1 MCDHEHMVEYRGPF
15 KMEMPASPR
24 PCFHNPSQAINCIM
38 KLYWI
43 ESRTANSADVVW
55 LWKNSCSNN
64 PSQNIYTQRNTHTFP
79 AQNDSS
85 QKFKA
90 STELILN
97 PTACTSKDVGMSKS
111 LFTKSIDRFPLVWCY
126 QLMLRLGTDFGA
138 RVLYL
143 SWADYS
149 QLHGGKPRGLGG
161 KQPRPEKTRQALMPS
176 IALWINTFLGDTSI
190 TWHIGSR
197 SHVCGEELFNLED
210 CSFDGAS

>member
-43 ESRTANSADVVW
+43 ESRTANSADIQII
-55 LWKNSCSNN
+55 NSCSNN
-64 PSQNIYTQRNTHTFP
+64 PSQP
-79 AQNDSS
+79 
-85 QKFKA
+85 
-90 STELILN
+90 
-97 PTACTSKDVGMSKS
+97 GMSKS